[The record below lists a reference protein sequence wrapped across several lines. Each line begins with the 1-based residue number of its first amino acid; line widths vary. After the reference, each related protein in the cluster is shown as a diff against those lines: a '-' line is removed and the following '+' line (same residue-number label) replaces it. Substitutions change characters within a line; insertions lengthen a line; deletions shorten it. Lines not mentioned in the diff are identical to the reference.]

1 MNPHQHVLPS
11 TVLTMISS
19 MSLHS
24 PNVDRSGRSKVEAIS
39 PPVTAARRSIPSKS
53 ACSIDTTPAS
63 VKILKEEINS
73 VSILFEIASDVRQWC
88 SRKKDKKLV
97 T

>member
-1 MNPHQHVLPS
+1 
-11 TVLTMISS
+11 MISS

-63 VKILKEEINS
+63 VKILKEEEINS
-73 VSILFEIASDVRQWC
+73 VSILFEIVSDVSQWC
-88 SRKKDKKLV
+88 SQKKDRKLV